1 VGVVVNEYRC
11 VRPLGAEHVPPLVRN
26 RVGEGFV
33 LEVRLQ
39 VEVLRANEDLKHP
52 KWRVLGDAA
61 RRL

>member
-1 VGVVVNEYRC
+1 
-11 VRPLGAEHVPPLVRN
+11 VPPLVRN